1 MSRFFRPP
9 RSILAICDGLRCLLL
24 VLYGLSHCA
33 ESARVAAAPGP
44 PTLDTLFPI
53 SVSQG
58 ATQSVRLIGKF
69 DPWPPKLWV
78 DAPNAAFSFSFS
90 TNTGQIQ
97 ILATTNAHV
106 GPHLIRAFNDLGA
119 SEPRFLLVDGTP
131 SLAEIETND
140 APASAQLLPTPP
152 LILNGRF
159 DKSGDVDSFRIHL
172 HSGQTLFAT
181 LTGYALGSPI
191 DPLLRL
197 IDTRGVQLTANHD
210 DGRTLDPELVWT
222 ALTDGEYVL
231 QAMTFAY
238 PANSEI
244 KFAGG
249 DAHVYRLEIS
259 TGPRL
264 QFTVPLGVARTGST
278 PLQLIGWNRPAAVD
292 ATFEFNPAALP
303 ALGADA
309 IVQIPGWE
317 NALRLPV
324 NDGPE
329 LIEKEPN
336 DALAQAQV
344 IHAPGAVTGTIQR
357 AGDEDHFRF
366 RAGKNHRLL
375 FELRSASLGLPLD
388 AWLAVTDAKGAEL
401 ARNDDGITDDPQLEW
416 TVPDDGFYGV
426 TVGSVIHRGG
436 ADYRYHLRLS
446 DVQASFRATIAEN
459 RFTLEPGK
467 TNQLRPTV
475 TRVNGY
481 KGALRAVLIG
491 LPTGVVAEGVDVPT
505 EPASTEITL
514 SLRTDVDAKP
524 WGGPVRITIT
534 DTNTGLMKFVAMTL
548 VNTSLKNGVPNGYT
562 KLPIESVADLWLT
575 IPPPQPAPAVLV
587 PAP

>member
-1 MSRFFRPP
+1 MSRFFRTPC
-9 RSILAICDGLRCLLL
+9 SILAICGGFPWLL
-24 VLYGLSHCA
+24 VVRYGLFLCIG
-33 ESARVAAAPGP
+33 SARVSGAPGA

-53 SVSQG
+53 SVPQG

-78 DAPNAAFSFSFS
+78 DAPDLAVTFS

-97 ILATTNAHV
+97 VLATTNVPLGAHF
-106 GPHLIRAFNDLGA
+106 IRAFNDFGA
-119 SEPRFLLVDGTP
+119 SEPRFLLIDRAP
-131 SLAEIETND
+131 SVAEIETND
-140 APASAQLLPTPP
+140 APASAQLLRPPP

-172 HSGQTLFAT
+172 NSGQTVFAA

-197 IDTRGVQLTANHD
+197 IDTRGVQLAANHD

-222 ALTDGEYVL
+222 AATEGDYVL
-231 QAMTFAY
+231 QAMAFAY

-244 KFAGG
+244 KFTGG

-264 QFTVPLGVARTGST
+264 QFTVPLGVSRTGIT
-278 PLQLIGWNRPAAVD
+278 RLQLIGWNRPAAAD
-292 ATFEFNPAALP
+292 ATFEFNPARSP
-303 ALGADA
+303 ALGAET

-317 NALRLPV
+317 NGLRLPV
-324 NDGPE
+324 SDGPE

-336 DALAQAQV
+336 DVLAQAQL
-344 IHAPGAVTGTIQR
+344 IQAPGGVTGTIQR

-366 RAGKNHRLL
+366 RANKSHRLL

-388 AWLAVTDAKGAEL
+388 AWLAITDAAGAEL
-401 ARNDDGITDDPQLEW
+401 ARNDDGITDDPQIEW
-416 TVPDDGFYGV
+416 TVPDDGTYGV

-436 ADYRYHLRLS
+436 DDYRYHLRLI
-446 DVQASFRATIAEN
+446 DVQPSFRGTIAEN

-467 TNQLRPTV
+467 TNQLKPTI
-475 TRVNGY
+475 TRENGY
-481 KGALRAVLIG
+481 KGALRAVLSG
-491 LPTGVVAEGVDVPT
+491 LPTGVVAEGVDLPA

-514 SLRTDVDAKP
+514 NLRTDVNAKP
-524 WGGPVRITIT
+524 WGGPVRITIS
-534 DTNTGLMKFVAMTL
+534 DTNTGLMKFVVMPL

-562 KLPIESVADLWLT
+562 KLPIETVADLWLT
-575 IPPPQPAPAVLV
+575 ILPPKPATVAPV
-587 PAP
+587 PSP